1 MKSLQK
7 LDLRT
12 ARLLHSGQ
20 SISSVSS
27 IVKEIVENSLDAGA
41 TNVVVKLVD
50 YGLDRIEVIDNG
62 HGVAEDDLPLLVL
75 PGYTSKIRSS
85 EDLLSLATYG
95 FRGQALSA
103 VTAVSRVTVASG
115 PQDSGQGLA
124 LSFDLQ
130 GNTISRKVLP
140 WNGGTRVT
148 VEDVFKNIPVRRKH
162 MDTLKAKSAQL
173 KKVQHFLHAVAI
185 ACPGVGFS
193 LHHNKSVV
201 WTKVPVKTMREA
213 IGQVYG
219 INTLQVMQYNEAH
232 DNDSGTTIRLFTP
245 AMCTGDK
252 EKLPTS
258 CEPDKSVL
266 LVNGRPVYIKEVTQL
281 LLKEFSVALGAQD
294 GHASKHPTCVVSIEV
309 PPSKLDVNLE
319 PDKTAVAFARK
330 DAVFELLEDIVK
342 KAFSTAAA
350 KGGCSD
356 LIGEGST
363 TGPID
368 SQNPPAQTQ
377 CQSNLEAMNDGLDHL
392 FDDFEMPDSV
402 CEDLE
407 RQTNRELP
415 ATPDGNKE
423 NVASFAEKTVA
434 PPPCEP
440 GHVPDSSGSVPEV
453 QTEKTATPTKR
464 PVAPLRVPE
473 RQASLWSI
481 GILQNSQGRTV
492 AEPTRVGGGSVAEK
506 RPMISPVK
514 ERTPCKKMRM
524 LTKPSGVQRWL
535 KDVLGTQ
542 QRSAKE
548 VYCARKKREI
558 LSQVPEM
565 PLMELSNLLEE
576 GWTSLTP
583 EERQN
588 YEKQAGSGPLV
599 CNKPASEQQPTK
611 DSGVPRPATSTWK
624 KVELQFSMK
633 ALKECFEDY
642 CHLSQQPPSLDTT
655 LVGPLQGCPG
665 DAWVVWHKA
674 RLCTLNTTR
683 LREAVTFRRLVA
695 TFPLSSEEADP
706 PISITPS
713 ILGGDLLW
721 NRLLS
726 MKKESRDKSGILYVT
741 DPLLTCNGFHVRIVA
756 DCKAEIMQLPKDQ
769 ALSELVQILKLVS
782 SHQSPTVATCRLPR
796 TVAVLREEATR
807 MVRNMAPKMSRDEI
821 NELLAEEQDL
831 LQVLCVH
838 NRPVCMQFFDM
849 STSVGSVNKDSLSQ
863 QTAI

>member
-1 MKSLQK
+1 MKSVQK

-50 YGLDRIEVIDNG
+50 YGLDRIEVTDNG
-62 HGVAEDDLPLLVL
+62 LGVAEEDLPLLVL

-95 FRGQALSA
+95 FRGQALAA
-103 VTAVSRVTVASG
+103 VIAVSRVTIASG
-115 PQDSGQGLA
+115 PHDGGQGLA

-130 GNTISRKVLP
+130 GSIISRKVLP

-173 KKVQHFLHAVAI
+173 KKVQQFLHAAAI

-201 WTKVPVKTMREA
+201 WSKVPVKTMREA

-219 INTLQVMQYNEAH
+219 INTLQAMQCNEAR
-232 DNDSGTTIRLFTP
+232 DDDSGTTIRLFAP
-245 AMCTGDK
+245 AMCTENK
-252 EKLPTS
+252 EKLPS
-258 CEPDKSVL
+258 SSEPDKSL
-266 LVNGRPVYIKEVTQL
+266 ILVNGRPVYIKELTQL
-281 LLKEFSVALGAQD
+281 LLKQFSLALGAHD
-294 GHASKHPTCVVSIEV
+294 GSASKHPVCVISIDV
-309 PPSKLDVNLE
+309 PPSELDVNLE

-330 DAVFELLEDIVK
+330 DTVFELFENLVG
-342 KAFSTAAA
+342 KAFSTTAA
-350 KGGCSD
+350 KDGNVNLDDECNTMGPVD
-356 LIGEGST
+356 LENSLV
-363 TGPID
+363 
-368 SQNPPAQTQ
+368 QNQ
-377 CQSNLEAMNDGLDHL
+377 CQSNLEATDDGFDHL
-392 FDDFEMPDSV
+392 FDDFEMPDI

-407 RQTNRELP
+407 HQVNKELP

-423 NVASFAEKTVA
+423 NVASFAPEKTVA
-434 PPPCEP
+434 PPLCEP
-440 GHVPDSSGSVPEV
+440 RHVPALCESVPEAQV
-453 QTEKTATPTKR
+453 EKTATTTKR
-464 PVAPLRVPE
+464 PMEPLRVPE
-473 RQASLWSI
+473 GQALLWSH

-514 ERTPCKKMRM
+514 DRTPCKKVRM
-524 LTKPSGVQRWL
+524 PAKPSGVRQWL
-535 KDVLGTQ
+535 RDMVDT
-542 QRSAKE
+542 RHHSAKE
-548 VYCARKKREI
+548 IYCARKKREI
-558 LSQVPEM
+558 LSQTPEV
-565 PLMELSNLLEE
+565 PLMELSELLEK

-588 YEKQAGSGPLV
+588 YEKQAGSLPLAS
-599 CNKPASEQQPTK
+599 NKQTSAQQPTK
-611 DSGVPRPATSTWK
+611 ENGVPRHATSTWK
-624 KVELQFSMK
+624 KVELEFSMK

-655 LVGPLQGCPG
+655 LVGPLRGCPG

-674 RLCTLNTTR
+674 RLCTLNTVR

-706 PISITPS
+706 PISVTPNV
-713 ILGGDLLW
+713 LGGDPLW
-721 NRLLS
+721 NTLLN
-726 MKKESRDKSGILYVT
+726 MKKESRDTSGVLYVT

-756 DCKAEIMQLPKDQ
+756 GCKAEIVQLPKDQ

-782 SHQSPTVATCRLPR
+782 SHSCPTVASCRLPR
-796 TVAVLREEATR
+796 TMAVLREEATR
-807 MVRNMAPKMSRDEI
+807 MVRNMAPKMLTDEI
-821 NELLAEEQDL
+821 KELLAEEQDL
-831 LQVLCVH
+831 LQELCVH
-838 NRPVCMQFFDM
+838 NRPVCTQFFDM
-849 STSVGSVNKDSLSQ
+849 STSVGCATKDSLSQ
-863 QTAI
+863 QIVL